1 MSFEFKKSNRY
12 FFYRV
17 KLSRKMYGRGIFK
30 YLYSFILIVRKLF
43 DIEIYLYPMV
53 ILINFKIAKRQKIWK
68 SDFFEERKNISREFS
83 RTLV

>member
-1 MSFEFKKSNRY
+1 
-12 FFYRV
+12 
-17 KLSRKMYGRGIFK
+17 MYGRGIFK

-68 SDFFEERKNISREFS
+68 SDFFEEREKYFSILHREFS